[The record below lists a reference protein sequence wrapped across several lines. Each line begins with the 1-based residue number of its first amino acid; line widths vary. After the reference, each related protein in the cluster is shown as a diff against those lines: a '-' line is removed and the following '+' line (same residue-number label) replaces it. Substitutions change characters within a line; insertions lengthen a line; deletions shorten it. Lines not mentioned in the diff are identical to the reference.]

1 MTATSTRQAAL
12 ALHRDALVV
21 DGHCDTLGRVVDDKI
36 DLGERQATGH
46 LDLPRLREGG
56 VNAQVFACFT
66 GGANGRNTW
75 HRFLRMADALH
86 QALRAYSDQM
96 LLVER
101 AADVVRARVDGRL
114 AAILSME
121 GAEPLGADL
130 MRLRIAY
137 ILGLR
142 NLGLVWGGRNR
153 AGCGVSEPGD
163 DGKGLSAFGK
173 RLVGACN
180 DLGILIDVS
189 HLNEPGFWD
198 VLETSR
204 QPVWAS
210 HSNARALLDVPRNL
224 WDDQIKALA
233 SAGGLV
239 AVVFTFLRP
248 NDEDGRLEH
257 VLDHIDYIAGLVGT
271 SAIAIGSDFDGI
283 PIPPVGLE
291 DVTRFPALTEGLSAR
306 GYSESQVCGIL
317 GENWLR
323 LFRHVVG

>member
-1 MTATSTRQAAL
+1 MTDTLTREAAL
-12 ALHRDALVV
+12 SLHANALVV
-21 DGHCDTLGRVVDDKI
+21 DGHCDTLGRVVDEKMA
-36 DLGERQATGH
+36 LGERQTTGH

-66 GGANGRNTW
+66 GGARGRNTW
-75 HRFLRMADALH
+75 DRFLRMTDALH
-86 QALRAYSDQM
+86 QALRAYPEQ
-96 LLVER
+96 LLLAER
-101 AADVVRARVDGRL
+101 AADVVRAHADGRL
-114 AAILSME
+114 AAVLSME
-121 GAEPLGADL
+121 GAEPLGSDL

-137 ILGLR
+137 ALGLR
-142 NLGLVWGGRNR
+142 NLGFVWGGRNR

-180 DLGILIDVS
+180 ELGILIDVS

-233 SAGGLV
+233 GAGGLV

-248 NDEDGRLEH
+248 RDEDGRLED
-257 VLDHIDYIAGLVGT
+257 VLDHIDYIAGLVGP
-271 SAIAIGSDFDGI
+271 SAVAIGSDFDGI

-291 DVTRFPALTEGLSAR
+291 DVTRFPALTEGLLAR
-306 GYSESQVCGIL
+306 GYGETDVRGIL

-323 LFRHVVG
+323 LFRQVVG